1 MIVLITVI
9 GVVAFQKL
17 KPTVYETKAICMSGV
32 AEYERQEQI
41 EDLSQRTAIDLVNFL
56 KINIDNEDYQ
66 QLSDLLGVDMEIA
79 KSVKGIE
86 AEQLYQQDMDEK
98 FYALNKFEV
107 TLVLSDNSII
117 EDVQDGLIY
126 YFNNNKF
133 IMSYYEEYKKSC
145 NNLINDINS
154 EIESLASF
162 REQANSQL
170 SLGLTNTLAG
180 KNKSL
185 SEIESNDIIFDI
197 GIDTIKNIS
206 EIINL
211 SKTLLWNGP
220 LGFFEKD
227 FFANGSNE
235 VAKLIKINTQKKLLI
250 SIAGGGDT
258 AAAIKKAKAEG
269 KQKSKENKEE
279 INKQKNEGN
288 AFVCRVLE
296 QPKIWV
302 VGSEGD
308 LPT

>member
-1 MIVLITVI
+1 MTEELNLSELFSNFVNFVARNSRILIMIVLITVI

-126 YFNNNKF
+126 YFHNNKF

-185 SEIESNDIIFDI
+185 SNEIIALSHVREDII
-197 GIDTIKNIS
+197 
-206 EIINL
+206 IN
-211 SKTLLWNGP
+211 
-220 LGFFEKD
+220 
-227 FFANGSNE
+227 
-235 VAKLIKINTQKKLLI
+235 KKLLKPLVFVQDFAKVEQKEDDVLLWGLLGGVLSFI
-250 SIAGGGDT
+250 LGLFIALV
-258 AAAIKKAKAEG
+258 
-269 KQKSKENKEE
+269 KEVKT
-279 INKQKNEGN
+279 
-288 AFVCRVLE
+288 R
-296 QPKIWV
+296 
-302 VGSEGD
+302 
-308 LPT
+308 

>member
-1 MIVLITVI
+1 MTEELNLSELFSNFVNFVARNSRILIMIVLITVI

-66 QLSDLLGVDMEIA
+66 QLSALLGVDIEIA
-79 KSVKGIE
+79 NTVKGID

-170 SLGLTNTLAG
+170 SLGLTNTLTG

-185 SEIESNDIIFDI
+185 SNEIIALSHVREDII
-197 GIDTIKNIS
+197 
-206 EIINL
+206 IN
-211 SKTLLWNGP
+211 
-220 LGFFEKD
+220 
-227 FFANGSNE
+227 
-235 VAKLIKINTQKKLLI
+235 KKLLKPLVFVQDFAKVEQKEDDVLLWGLLGGVLSFI
-250 SIAGGGDT
+250 LGLFIALV
-258 AAAIKKAKAEG
+258 
-269 KQKSKENKEE
+269 KEVKT
-279 INKQKNEGN
+279 
-288 AFVCRVLE
+288 R
-296 QPKIWV
+296 
-302 VGSEGD
+302 
-308 LPT
+308 

>member
-1 MIVLITVI
+1 MIEELNLSELFSSFVNFVARNSRILIMIVLITVI

-66 QLSDLLGVDMEIA
+66 QLSALLGVDIEIA
-79 KSVKGIE
+79 NTVKDIE

-185 SEIESNDIIFDI
+185 SNEIIALSHVREDII
-197 GIDTIKNIS
+197 
-206 EIINL
+206 IN
-211 SKTLLWNGP
+211 
-220 LGFFEKD
+220 
-227 FFANGSNE
+227 
-235 VAKLIKINTQKKLLI
+235 KKLLKPLVFVQDFAKVEQKEDDVLLWGLLGGVLSFI
-250 SIAGGGDT
+250 LGLFIALV
-258 AAAIKKAKAEG
+258 
-269 KQKSKENKEE
+269 KEVKT
-279 INKQKNEGN
+279 
-288 AFVCRVLE
+288 R
-296 QPKIWV
+296 
-302 VGSEGD
+302 
-308 LPT
+308 

>member
-1 MIVLITVI
+1 MTEELNLSELFSNFVNFVARNSRVLIMIVLITVI
-9 GVVAFQKL
+9 GIVAFQKL
-17 KPTVYETKAICMSGV
+17 KPTIYETKAICMSGV

-66 QLSDLLGVDMEIA
+66 QLSALLGVDIEIA
-79 KSVKGIE
+79 NTVKGIE

-133 IMSYYEEYKKSC
+133 IMSYYEEYKKYC

-185 SEIESNDIIFDI
+185 SNEIIALSHVREDII
-197 GIDTIKNIS
+197 
-206 EIINL
+206 IN
-211 SKTLLWNGP
+211 
-220 LGFFEKD
+220 
-227 FFANGSNE
+227 
-235 VAKLIKINTQKKLLI
+235 KKLLKPLLFVQDFAKVEQKEDDVLLWGLLGGVLSFI
-250 SIAGGGDT
+250 LGLFIALV
-258 AAAIKKAKAEG
+258 
-269 KQKSKENKEE
+269 KEVKT
-279 INKQKNEGN
+279 
-288 AFVCRVLE
+288 R
-296 QPKIWV
+296 
-302 VGSEGD
+302 
-308 LPT
+308 

>member
-1 MIVLITVI
+1 MTEELNLSELFSNFVNFVARNSRILIMIVLITVI

-66 QLSDLLGVDMEIA
+66 QLSALLGVDIEIA
-79 KSVKGIE
+79 NTVKGID

-126 YFNNNKF
+126 YFHNNKF

-185 SEIESNDIIFDI
+185 SNEIIALSHVREDII
-197 GIDTIKNIS
+197 
-206 EIINL
+206 IN
-211 SKTLLWNGP
+211 
-220 LGFFEKD
+220 
-227 FFANGSNE
+227 
-235 VAKLIKINTQKKLLI
+235 KKLLKPLVFVQDFAKVEQKEDDVLLWGLLGGVLSFI
-250 SIAGGGDT
+250 LGLFIALV
-258 AAAIKKAKAEG
+258 
-269 KQKSKENKEE
+269 KEVKT
-279 INKQKNEGN
+279 
-288 AFVCRVLE
+288 R
-296 QPKIWV
+296 
-302 VGSEGD
+302 
-308 LPT
+308 

>member
-1 MIVLITVI
+1 MTEELNLSELFSNFVNFVARNSRILIMIVLITVI

-66 QLSDLLGVDMEIA
+66 QLSALLGVDIEIA
-79 KSVKGIE
+79 NTVKGID

-185 SEIESNDIIFDI
+185 SNEIIALSHVREDIIV
-197 GIDTIKNIS
+197 N
-206 EIINL
+206 
-211 SKTLLWNGP
+211 
-220 LGFFEKD
+220 
-227 FFANGSNE
+227 
-235 VAKLIKINTQKKLLI
+235 KKLLKPLVFVQDFAKVEQKEDDVLLWGLLGGVLSFI
-250 SIAGGGDT
+250 LGLFIALV
-258 AAAIKKAKAEG
+258 
-269 KQKSKENKEE
+269 KEVKT
-279 INKQKNEGN
+279 
-288 AFVCRVLE
+288 R
-296 QPKIWV
+296 
-302 VGSEGD
+302 
-308 LPT
+308 

>member
-1 MIVLITVI
+1 MTEELNLSELFSNFVNFVARNSRILIMIVLITVI

-17 KPTVYETKAICMSGV
+17 KPAVYETKAICMSGV

-66 QLSDLLGVDMEIA
+66 QLSALLGVDIEIA
-79 KSVKGIE
+79 NTVKGID

-185 SEIESNDIIFDI
+185 SNEIIALSHVREDII
-197 GIDTIKNIS
+197 
-206 EIINL
+206 IN
-211 SKTLLWNGP
+211 
-220 LGFFEKD
+220 
-227 FFANGSNE
+227 
-235 VAKLIKINTQKKLLI
+235 KKLLKPLVFVQDFAKVEQKEDDVLLLGLLGGVLSFI
-250 SIAGGGDT
+250 LGLFIALV
-258 AAAIKKAKAEG
+258 
-269 KQKSKENKEE
+269 KEVKT
-279 INKQKNEGN
+279 
-288 AFVCRVLE
+288 R
-296 QPKIWV
+296 
-302 VGSEGD
+302 
-308 LPT
+308 

>member
-1 MIVLITVI
+1 MTEELNLSELFSNFVNFVARNSRILIMIVLITVI

-66 QLSDLLGVDMEIA
+66 QLSALLGVDIEIA
-79 KSVKGIE
+79 NTVKGID

-133 IMSYYEEYKKSC
+133 IMSYFEEYKKSC

-162 REQANSQL
+162 REQANSQF

-185 SEIESNDIIFDI
+185 SNEIIALSHVREDII
-197 GIDTIKNIS
+197 
-206 EIINL
+206 IN
-211 SKTLLWNGP
+211 
-220 LGFFEKD
+220 
-227 FFANGSNE
+227 
-235 VAKLIKINTQKKLLI
+235 KKLLKPLVFVQDFAKVEQKEDDVLLWGLLGGVLSFI
-250 SIAGGGDT
+250 LGLFIALV
-258 AAAIKKAKAEG
+258 
-269 KQKSKENKEE
+269 KEVKT
-279 INKQKNEGN
+279 
-288 AFVCRVLE
+288 R
-296 QPKIWV
+296 
-302 VGSEGD
+302 
-308 LPT
+308 

>member
-1 MIVLITVI
+1 MTEELNLSELFSNFVNFIARNSRMLIMIVLITVI
-9 GVVAFQKL
+9 SVVAFQKL

-66 QLSDLLGVDMEIA
+66 QLSQLLGVDIKIA
-79 KSVKGIE
+79 NRIKGID

-107 TLVLSDNSII
+107 TLLLSDNSII

-133 IMSYYEEYKKSC
+133 ILSYYEEYKKSC
-145 NNLINDINS
+145 NNLISDINS
-154 EIESLASF
+154 EIESLARF

-185 SEIESNDIIFDI
+185 SNEIIALSHVREDII
-197 GIDTIKNIS
+197 
-206 EIINL
+206 IN
-211 SKTLLWNGP
+211 
-220 LGFFEKD
+220 
-227 FFANGSNE
+227 
-235 VAKLIKINTQKKLLI
+235 KKLLKPLVFVQDFAKVEQKEDDVLLWSLLGGFLSFI
-250 SIAGGGDT
+250 LGLFIALV
-258 AAAIKKAKAEG
+258 
-269 KQKSKENKEE
+269 KEVKT
-279 INKQKNEGN
+279 
-288 AFVCRVLE
+288 R
-296 QPKIWV
+296 
-302 VGSEGD
+302 
-308 LPT
+308 

>member
-1 MIVLITVI
+1 MIEELNLSELFSNFVNFVARNSRILIMIVLITVI

-17 KPTVYETKAICMSGV
+17 KPAAYETKAICMSGV

-66 QLSDLLGVDMEIA
+66 QLSALLGVDIEIA
-79 KSVKGIE
+79 NTVKDIE

-133 IMSYYEEYKKSC
+133 IMSYYEEYKKYC

-170 SLGLTNTLAG
+170 SLGLTNTLTG

-185 SEIESNDIIFDI
+185 SNEIIALSHVREDII
-197 GIDTIKNIS
+197 
-206 EIINL
+206 IN
-211 SKTLLWNGP
+211 
-220 LGFFEKD
+220 
-227 FFANGSNE
+227 
-235 VAKLIKINTQKKLLI
+235 KKLLKPLVFVQDFAKVEQKEDDVLLWGLLGGVLSFI
-250 SIAGGGDT
+250 LGLFIALV
-258 AAAIKKAKAEG
+258 
-269 KQKSKENKEE
+269 KEVKT
-279 INKQKNEGN
+279 
-288 AFVCRVLE
+288 R
-296 QPKIWV
+296 
-302 VGSEGD
+302 
-308 LPT
+308 

>member
-1 MIVLITVI
+1 MTEELNLSELFSNFVNFVARNSRILIMIVLITVI

-17 KPTVYETKAICMSGV
+17 KPAVYETKAICMSGV

-66 QLSDLLGVDMEIA
+66 QLSALLGVDIEIA
-79 KSVKGIE
+79 NTVKGID

-117 EDVQDGLIY
+117 EDAQDGLIY

-185 SEIESNDIIFDI
+185 SNEIIALSHVREDII
-197 GIDTIKNIS
+197 
-206 EIINL
+206 IN
-211 SKTLLWNGP
+211 
-220 LGFFEKD
+220 
-227 FFANGSNE
+227 
-235 VAKLIKINTQKKLLI
+235 KKLLKPLVFVQDFAKVEQKEDDVLLWGLLGGVLSFI
-250 SIAGGGDT
+250 LGLFIALV
-258 AAAIKKAKAEG
+258 
-269 KQKSKENKEE
+269 KEVKT
-279 INKQKNEGN
+279 
-288 AFVCRVLE
+288 R
-296 QPKIWV
+296 
-302 VGSEGD
+302 
-308 LPT
+308 

>member
-1 MIVLITVI
+1 MTEELNLSELFSNFVNFVARNSRILIMIVLITVI

-66 QLSDLLGVDMEIA
+66 QLSALLGVDIEIA
-79 KSVKGIE
+79 NTVEGID

-170 SLGLTNTLAG
+170 SLGLTNTLTG

-185 SEIESNDIIFDI
+185 SNEIIALSHVREDII
-197 GIDTIKNIS
+197 
-206 EIINL
+206 IN
-211 SKTLLWNGP
+211 
-220 LGFFEKD
+220 
-227 FFANGSNE
+227 
-235 VAKLIKINTQKKLLI
+235 KKLLKPLVFVQDFAKVEQKEDDVLLWGLLGGVLSFI
-250 SIAGGGDT
+250 LGLFIALV
-258 AAAIKKAKAEG
+258 
-269 KQKSKENKEE
+269 KEVKT
-279 INKQKNEGN
+279 
-288 AFVCRVLE
+288 R
-296 QPKIWV
+296 
-302 VGSEGD
+302 
-308 LPT
+308 